1 MFLKN
6 KKVIIVFICLF
17 VLLVVSIL
25 VSLWLGTTN
34 ISIFDIAHLF
44 VANDSTD
51 LRQTIFYIRLP
62 RIIMAVMTGAALA
75 VSGCV
80 FQAILK
86 NPLADPF
93 TLGISGGAA
102 FGSAIA
108 FVSGIFTLTSAFI
121 VPLFALGGVLIS
133 IFIVYMLSYYKG
145 FDSNSMILSGVVV
158 SYIFSSIVMLL
169 YVLAPSQSVHAAVMW
184 LMGSL
189 SYVDIKI
196 LPFISI
202 FIFTGVLFLAFCGN
216 ILNLVALGG
225 EKSKTLGVNITRAI
239 KLLFIV
245 ASTITAIT
253 VSACGVIGFV
263 GLMIPHIMKK
273 IVGANNTIL
282 IPVCAICGAIFLL
295 ICDTVAR
302 IVALPI
308 QMPVGIVTS
317 IIGGVFFIFLLV
329 GVKRKI

>member
-1 MFLKN
+1 VFFKN
-6 KKVIIVFICLF
+6 KIIIIFICLF
-17 VLLVVSIL
+17 VLLVVSL
-25 VSLWLGTTN
+25 LLSLLLGTTS
-34 ISIFDIAHLF
+34 ISIIDILHLF
-44 VANDSTD
+44 IVDDSKD
-51 LRQTIFYIRLP
+51 LRKIIFYIRFP

-102 FGSAIA
+102 FGAAIA
-108 FVSGIFTLTSAFI
+108 FVAGIFTNVTSAFI
-121 VPLFALGGVLIS
+121 VPLFALGGVSIS
-133 IFIVYMLSYYKG
+133 VFIVYMLSYYKN
-145 FDSNSMILSGVVV
+145 FDSNSMILSGVIV

-169 YVLAPSQSVHAAVMW
+169 YVLAPSQSVHVAVMW

-189 SYVDIKI
+189 SYIDIRI

-202 FIFTGVLFLAFCGN
+202 SIFIGVLFLAFCGN

-225 EKSKTLGVNITRAI
+225 EKSNTLGIDIIRAI

-245 ASTITAIT
+245 TSTITAIS
-253 VSACGVIGFV
+253 VSVCGIIGFV
-263 GLMIPHIMKK
+263 GLMIPHVMRK
-273 IVGANNTIL
+273 IVGVNNTIL
-282 IPVCAICGAIFLL
+282 IPICAISGAIFLL
-295 ICDTVAR
+295 LCDTVAR
-302 IVALPI
+302 VVVLPI
-308 QMPVGIVTS
+308 QVPVGIVTS
-317 IIGGVFFIFLLV
+317 IVGGVFFIFLLV